1 MGAHFA
7 SPRAVILMYHS
18 VVEDPAET
26 ATTIRISQSR
36 ASFEWQISRLAKRF
50 KPVSFDEVVGFVA
63 NGRPLPKGAVAVTFD
78 DGFAD
83 NYEVA
88 LPILQR
94 YGIPAMFYIMV
105 NAVDSGVP
113 PWYCRLTYVFH
124 STVLSTWTHPTSS
137 KIFQLGDPAE
147 RTAALSAAWDLGAAL
162 SGEAQDRFMS
172 EVQNVLQVAPLSA
185 GSKLMMDWSQVRA
198 LKKSGHLIGAHTLS
212 HPNLAHVPVQEAR
225 SEIQGCKQKL
235 EQELGEAVPHFSYPH
250 PALNPEWSPQTL
262 ELTRQA
268 GFQSAVLT
276 KAGAVQP
283 GHDPLALMRIPGDE
297 DSGSWLWQL
306 ERAFAGF

>member
-1 MGAHFA
+1 
-7 SPRAVILMYHS
+7 
-18 VVEDPAET
+18 
-26 ATTIRISQSR
+26 
-36 ASFEWQISRLAKRF
+36 
-50 KPVSFDEVVGFVA
+50 
-63 NGRPLPKGAVAVTFD
+63 
-78 DGFAD
+78 
-83 NYEVA
+83 
-88 LPILQR
+88 
-94 YGIPAMFYIMV
+94 
-105 NAVDSGVP
+105 
-113 PWYCRLTYVFH
+113 
-124 STVLSTWTHPTSS
+124 
-137 KIFQLGDPAE
+137 
-147 RTAALSAAWDLGAAL
+147 
-162 SGEAQDRFMS
+162 
-172 EVQNVLQVAPLSA
+172 PLSA